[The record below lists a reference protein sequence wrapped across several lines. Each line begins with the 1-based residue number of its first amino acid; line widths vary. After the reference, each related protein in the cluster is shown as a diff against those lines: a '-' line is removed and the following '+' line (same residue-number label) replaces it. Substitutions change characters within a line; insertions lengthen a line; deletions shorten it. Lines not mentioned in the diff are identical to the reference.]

1 VTILTMS
8 QPAPV
13 TLPGNDDLECSEEV
27 SPEVLG
33 IAIDLFE
40 QELLAES
47 PEARRRFQE
56 GTRGPGVV
64 SQEDGSLRTDP
75 PRVSLSV
82 SEFRRE
88 VREIFPGLSSS
99 EKHRFYQQAA
109 DLLQAPGHPKSVD
122 AVKQL
127 GVDPT
132 WD

>member
-1 VTILTMS
+1 MS
-8 QPAPV
+8 QSAPV
-13 TLPGNDDLECSEEV
+13 ILPGNDDLECSDEV

-56 GTRGPGVV
+56 GTRGPGVA
-64 SQEDGSLRTDP
+64 SRRDGSLRTVP

-82 SEFRRE
+82 SAFRRE
-88 VREIFPGLSSS
+88 VRAIFPGLSSS
-99 EKHRFYQQAA
+99 EKRRFYLQAA
-109 DLLQAPGHPKSVD
+109 DLLQTPGHPKSVA
-122 AVKQL
+122 AVKPL
-127 GVDPT
+127 DVPPT

>member
-1 VTILTMS
+1 MS

-13 TLPGNDDLECSEEV
+13 PLPGNDDLECSDEV

-75 PRVSLSV
+75 HRVSLSV

-88 VREIFPGLSSS
+88 VREIFTGLSSS

-109 DLLQAPGHPKSVD
+109 DLLQAPAHPKSVD
-122 AVKQL
+122 AAKHL
-127 GVDPT
+127 SVDTT